1 MLRHSQR
8 LPLLFAVAVGFR
20 IAMLLLLAPWKPEVE
35 RTEVLVRDAL
45 GYHAL
50 AHQVLQ
56 QGEFAGADNEDVDA
70 LRTPAYPLFIAGVY
84 SLVGER
90 PWVVLLIQCFL
101 DSGTCLLL
109 YLLLQR
115 VLDPFS
121 ALSGALLYAVDPF
134 VVYYCST
141 LLSDILC
148 VFVIVVLLHVCGNF
162 SSVVR
167 GERWWVRAGLMGS
180 LAGIAALIRPI
191 ATALPLALGL
201 GVLLAGRAPRSRTLA
216 FLTIFGL
223 CQLIVLTPWAA
234 RNFLTYGFPSISTS
248 GSYNLLWLHVLSVES
263 ERTGRPVD
271 TTRAELARE
280 VELMIASDG
289 RAETAKNP
297 FIRAEYWRLA
307 GWRHIVDH
315 PLAAASSFIR
325 GVGFMFLNLNT
336 AAFADRFGIR
346 VKSIDTREVSDLG
359 GLIGT
364 FLERRSFPIL
374 VLGSAVAL
382 FLVLSYS
389 CALLGVA
396 AWWQTGDRRLLL
408 SYCAIVLFFVLM
420 TGNAGLCR
428 FKLPIIPVCLAFAG
442 RGAMVLRERIKRTPV
457 VPPFQRSAVP

>member
-8 LPLLFAVAVGFR
+8 LLLLFAVAVCSR

-50 AHQVLQ
+50 AHQVLRE
-56 QGEFAGADNEDVDA
+56 GAFAGADNEDVDA

-84 SLVGER
+84 SLAGER
-90 PWVVLLIQCFL
+90 PWVVLLIQCFM

-115 VLDPFS
+115 ILDPFS

-148 VFVIVVLLHVCGNF
+148 VLVIVVLLHVCGNF

-180 LAGIAALIRPI
+180 LAGIAALVRPI

-216 FLTIFGL
+216 FLTVFGL
-223 CQLIVLTPWAA
+223 CHLVVLTPWAV
-234 RNFLTYGFPSISTS
+234 RNLLTYGSPSISTS
-248 GSYNLLWLHVLSVES
+248 SSYNLLWLHVLSAES
-263 ERTGRPVD
+263 ERTGRPID

-280 VELMIASDG
+280 VELMVANDG
-289 RAETAKNP
+289 RAETATNP
-297 FIRAEYWRLA
+297 FIRAEYWRQV
-307 GWRHIVDH
+307 GWKHVVDH
-315 PLAAASSFIR
+315 PLAMAGSFIR

-336 AAFADRFGIR
+336 TAFAERLGIR
-346 VKSIDTREVSDLG
+346 VRSIETREVPGLG
-359 GLIGT
+359 GLIGK
-364 FLERRSFPIL
+364 FLERRSFSVL
-374 VLGSAVAL
+374 LLGSAVAL

-389 CALLGVA
+389 CALLGIA

-408 SYCAIVLFFVLM
+408 SYCAIALFFVLM
-420 TGNAGLCR
+420 TGNAGLSR
-428 FKLPIIPVCLAFAG
+428 FRLPIIPVCLAFAG
-442 RGAMVLRERIKRTPV
+442 RGATVLRKRIRRTPL
-457 VPPFQRSAVP
+457 VPPFQRSDPR

>member
-8 LPLLFAVAVGFR
+8 LLLLFTLAVCFR
-20 IAMLLLLAPWKPEVE
+20 LAMLFLLAPWEPEVE

-56 QGEFAGADNEDVDA
+56 EGEFAGADNEDVDA

-84 SLVGER
+84 SLAGER

-115 VLDPFS
+115 VLDPSS
-121 ALSGALLYAVDPF
+121 ALCGALLYAVDPF
-134 VVYYCST
+134 VAYYCTT

-167 GERWWVRAGLMGS
+167 GERWWIRASLMGS

-191 ATALPLALGL
+191 ATALPLAMGL

-216 FLTIFGL
+216 FLTVFGL
-223 CQLIVLTPWAA
+223 CHLIVLTPWAV
-234 RNFLTYGFPSISTS
+234 RNFLTYGSPSVSTS
-248 GSYNLLWLHVLSVES
+248 GSYNVLWLHVLSMES

-280 VELMIASDG
+280 VELKIANDG
-289 RAETAKNP
+289 RADASTNP
-297 FIRAEYWRLA
+297 FVRAEYWRLVA
-307 GWRHIVDH
+307 WGHIVDH
-315 PLAAASSFIR
+315 PIAVAGSFIR

-346 VKSIDTREVSDLG
+346 VKSIETREVSDLA

-364 FLERRSFPIL
+364 FLERRSLSIL
-374 VLGSAVAL
+374 LLGSAVAL
-382 FLVLSYS
+382 FLVISYS
-389 CALLGVA
+389 CALLGIA

-408 SYCAIVLFFVLM
+408 SYSAIALFFVLM

-428 FKLPIIPVCLAFAG
+428 FRLPIIPFCLAFAG
-442 RGAMVLRERIKRTPV
+442 RGAMVLLERIRRTPV
-457 VPPFQRSAVP
+457 VPRFQ